1 MKFGFE
7 EAQTKYSSGSQRA
20 RIWTEQWVTQWIYC
34 PNCASSHVT
43 QFPANLPVADFLCS
57 NCNDQFE
64 LKSQKKTFGAKVADG
79 AYFTK
84 LERLAS
90 STNPNLIL
98 LNYDLVRMAVLN
110 VFMVPKHFFIP
121 DIIEKRN
128 PLALT
133 ARRAGW
139 IGSNILLGRI
149 PDSGRIH
156 IVRNGVAVPK
166 ETVFAQWQKTLF
178 LRQEDADA
186 RGWLIEVMKCVDL
199 IGSPEFDIEQIYAFE
214 GRLSS
219 LYPNNRNVR
228 PKIRQQLQRLRDN
241 RYLDFVSRGRYRV
254 RSSPP

>member
-7 EAQTKYSSGSQRA
+7 EAQTKYGSGSQRA
-20 RIWTEQWVTQWIYC
+20 RIWTEQWVSRWIYC
-34 PNCASSHVT
+34 PNCASSRLT
-43 QFPANLPVADFLCS
+43 QFPANLPVADFLCG

-64 LKSQKKTFGAKVADG
+64 LKSQKKAFGAKVADG

-84 LERLAS
+84 IDRLAS

-98 LNYDLVRMAVLN
+98 LNYNLAQMAVLN
-110 VFMVPKHFFIP
+110 VCVVPKHFFVP

-139 IGSNILLGRI
+139 IGSNILLDRI

-156 IVRNGVAVPK
+156 IVRNGVPVPK
-166 ETVFAQWQKTLF
+166 ETVIAQWQKTLF
-178 LRQEDADA
+178 LRQEDVDA
-186 RGWLIEVMKCVDL
+186 RGWLIEVMKCVDS
-199 IGSPEFDIEQIYAFE
+199 IGTAEFDIEQIYAFE
-214 GRLSS
+214 RRLSL
-219 LYPNNRNVR
+219 LYPHNRNVR

-241 RYLDFVSRGRYRV
+241 NYLDFVSRGRYRI
-254 RSSPP
+254 RSSPS